1 MPESVSEWSRISGQG
16 LHFSFNKCKPAPV
29 FLHKYC
35 PAPKFTELLLNGDNV
50 MLDHSVP
57 HSAIR
62 HTFLSLS
69 WTSQI
74 RWLLIGISLLFSGY
88 LLAAQPKVTELQ
100 DKLDHPWS
108 LAFLPGEQGILIT
121 ERAGNLRRWQADG
134 GLSEPISGVPT
145 VYAKS
150 QGGLL
155 EVTLSPDFASNRR
168 IYLSFAEEG
177 SDGKAGTA
185 VGYGRLSEDYNRLE
199 NFTVFFRQEPKL
211 STGNHFGGKLVF
223 DRQGHLFIALGENN
237 QRPTAQDLD
246 KLQGKIVRLTEEGQ
260 VPSDNPFVNTANA
273 RPEIWSYGHRNPQGL
288 AMNPWT
294 GVLWENEH
302 GPKGGDEIN
311 IPQAGKNY
319 GWPVAT
325 YGVNYSGLKIPEAKG
340 EQVTGMENPDFYWK
354 KSPGI
359 SGMAFYN
366 SARFPQWEN
375 SLFIGALAEKNLIRL
390 TLDGDAVT
398 AEERLLQDRSER
410 IREVRL
416 GPDGYL
422 YLLTDHDNGKLLKV
436 GLE

>member
-1 MPESVSEWSRISGQG
+1 M
-16 LHFSFNKCKPAPV
+16 
-29 FLHKYC
+29 
-35 PAPKFTELLLNGDNV
+35 T
-50 MLDHSVP
+50 
-57 HSAIR
+57 
-62 HTFLSLS
+62 
-69 WTSQI
+69 
-74 RWLLIGISLLFSGY
+74 LLFSCS
-88 LLAAQPKVTELQ
+88 LFAAEPKVTELQ

-108 LAFLPGEQGILIT
+108 LAFLPDNQGILIT
-121 ERAGNLRRWQADG
+121 ERVGNLRLWKAG
-134 GLSEPISGVPT
+134 SALSAPIAGVPK
-145 VYAKS
+145 VFAKS

-155 EVTLSPDFASNRR
+155 EVALSPDFAQNRR

-185 VGYGRLSEDYNRLE
+185 VGYGKLSEDNQRLE

-211 STGNHFGGKLVF
+211 STGNHFGGKLAF
-223 DRQGHLFIALGENN
+223 DRQGFLFIALGENN
-237 QRPTAQDLD
+237 VRPSAQDLD
-246 KLQGKIVRLTEEGQ
+246 KLQGKIVRLTAEGQ
-260 VPSDNPFVNTANA
+260 VPPDNPFINTPGA

-288 AMNPWT
+288 VINPWS
-294 GVLWENEH
+294 GALWEHEH

-311 IPQAGKNY
+311 IPQAGENY
-319 GWPVAT
+319 GWPLAT
-325 YGVNYSGLKIPEAKG
+325 HGINYSGLKIPESQGKEVA
-340 EQVTGMENPDFYWK
+340 GMVNPDFYWE

-366 SARFPQWEN
+366 SDRFPQWKN

-390 TLDGDAVT
+390 TLEGDNVVSQ
-398 AEERLLQDRSER
+398 ERLLDDRGER